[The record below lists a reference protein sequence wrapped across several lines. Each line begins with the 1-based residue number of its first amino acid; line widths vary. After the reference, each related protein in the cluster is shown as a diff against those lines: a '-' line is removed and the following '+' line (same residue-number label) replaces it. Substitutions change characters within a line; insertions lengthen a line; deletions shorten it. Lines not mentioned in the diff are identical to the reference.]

1 MDLLYRH
8 VRYFPVDDNHRQM
21 RYIAHSDDEPVM
33 NKTVQVAIR
42 FPADV
47 KAWLAAQAEK
57 NGSSQ
62 NSEVIRAVRERME
75 RAETA
80 TA

>member
-1 MDLLYRH
+1 MSNSKED
-8 VRYFPVDDNHRQM
+8 RQ
-21 RYIAHSDDEPVM
+21 S
-33 NKTVQVAIR
+33 IR